1 MEPNNP
7 TEALEGK
14 NITVRWD
21 YSLTGDTVDRV
32 QWFDMKN
39 TEAIGKLSSKGPT
52 RFKIDGNEKATLMIF
67 NVTRRDTGEYK
78 CQVDLQQSN
87 K

>member
-1 MEPNNP
+1 
-7 TEALEGK
+7 
-14 NITVRWD
+14 
-21 YSLTGDTVDRV
+21 
-32 QWFDMKN
+32 MKN
-39 TEAIGKLSSKGPT
+39 TEAIGKLSSKGPVVFPDYTT